1 MYWRFFA
8 SRERENFRGISTS
21 KLLLLPLSSGTV
33 ERSFSTGREG
43 RHLVQ
48 LFYSLEQ
55 NFGNLFFLS
64 LAAIRKAHQPGIL
77 TNCEKVSSWPG

>member
-8 SRERENFRGISTS
+8 SCKRENFRGISTS
-21 KLLLLPLSSGTV
+21 KLLLLPLSPRTV

-48 LFYSLEQ
+48 LSDLLEQ
-55 NFGNLFFLS
+55 NFDNLFFLS
-64 LAAIRKAHQPGIL
+64 LPAIRKARQSGIL
-77 TNCEKVSSWPG
+77 TNCEKVFSWPG